1 LEKYAVRAV
10 AIEALVKFAS
20 SVASLCS
27 CILLLLLQW
36 SLVDEDDKTWDRAA
50 TAVKVLPLLMEQHP
64 YVPHFDHIDPAA
76 DSEEESQYA
85 ESPANDDVASLIFL
99 QPLHMNFD
107 KLEQSIQTYIST
119 PAISNPEALMRDK
132 LPIVE
137 DYAEIS
143 ATIVHKAMDI
153 TSLDA
158 AIAATADVVMLH
170 PREKEAPAATAY
182 AILELAALGGVLPSS
197 APVHL
202 PESESKYVVT
212 CIHHI
217 MPKYVFPH
225 QF

>member
-1 LEKYAVRAV
+1 
-10 AIEALVKFAS
+10 
-20 SVASLCS
+20 
-27 CILLLLLQW
+27 
-36 SLVDEDDKTWDRAA
+36 
-50 TAVKVLPLLMEQHP
+50 
-64 YVPHFDHIDPAA
+64 
-76 DSEEESQYA
+76 
-85 ESPANDDVASLIFL
+85 
-99 QPLHMNFD
+99 
-107 KLEQSIQTYIST
+107 
-119 PAISNPEALMRDK
+119 
-132 LPIVE
+132 VE

-143 ATIVHKAMDI
+143 ATRVRKAMDI

-202 PESESKYVVT
+202 PESEPKYVVT

-225 QF
+225 QFSVQNTIEDQRLDNIYVSMASASLRCYEKVARSGNTKTIKPPPAVVFIFCQTTYHLSAYCIFSLSFFVHSTTIYLHRY